1 MCMLCVY
8 ISNYNDKVN
17 VQKLYNKKIM
27 GFSFLTSP
35 LGVEFSSRM
44 VRVGSRDQRGNVHD
58 LARFTTSYLV
68 PPWITCAP
76 RSPRQILVP
85 TSTWNIHVVCLFG
98 TCGCV
103 WSNDHAWLVIE
114 SLWES
119 KTSEWSQTS
128 VCCLGLEGWCQ
139 GVAQSWSSNE
149 RFGVRVF

>member
-1 MCMLCVY
+1 MSRFIIASKSSKINVRE
-8 ISNYNDKVN
+8 DK
-17 VQKLYNKKIM
+17 NKRSKV
-27 GFSFLTSP
+27 SPLLTSP

-76 RSPRQILVP
+76 RSTCQLLVP
-85 TSTWNIHVVCLFG
+85 TSSWNTYVACLFG

-149 RFGVRVF
+149 RFGVRDF